1 MKKSI
6 LLTGGCGYI
15 GSHTL
20 LQFLD
25 HFYNIQDISLYD
37 IVIVDNLVNSN
48 LENLIAIQKEYEH
61 PIHVYSYSLQDMQ
74 LFEIFQKHS
83 IHTVIH
89 FAGLK
94 SVGESNENPLL
105 YYQNNLQSTLHLL
118 QTMKDFNCKNIIFSS
133 SATVYGNPQY
143 IPLDESHPLS
153 TLNPY
158 GTTKFMI
165 EQILEDISKTKQ
177 NWNIILLRY
186 FNPISCHPSGII
198 GENPVGRPNNI
209 FPILSRVY
217 QGIYKNFTVFGNDYE
232 TKDGTGIRDYI
243 HVVDLAEAH
252 IKAFQSIENNQDTNI
267 WKIYNV
273 GTGEGYSV
281 MDLIE
286 MFEKKGEKKIKY
298 EIHARRQG
306 DSAICYANA
315 EKIEKELGWKA
326 KYNLEEMVEHE
337 IYRIK
342 KICEKK

>member
-20 LQFLD
+20 LQFLE
-25 HFYNIQDISLYD
+25 HIYNIQDISNYD
-37 IVIVDNLVNSN
+37 IVIVDNLINSN
-48 LENLIAIQKEYEH
+48 LDNLISIKNHYEH
-61 PIHVYSYSLQDMQ
+61 PIHLYSYSLQDVQ
-74 LFEIFQKHS
+74 LSEIFQKHS

-105 YYQNNLQSTLHLL
+105 YYQNNLQSTLYLL

-143 IPLDESHPLS
+143 IPIDESHPLS

-158 GTTKFMI
+158 GTTKWMI
-165 EQILEDISKTKQ
+165 ERMLEDMAKTKQ
-177 NWNIILLRY
+177 DWNIILLRY
-186 FNPISCHPSGII
+186 FNPISCHPSGILA
-198 GENPVGRPNNI
+198 ENPVGKPNNI

-217 QGIYKNFTVFGNDYE
+217 QGIYDTLCVFGNDYE

-252 IKAFQSIENNQDTNI
+252 VKAFQYIENHDEKNI
-267 WKIYNV
+267 YKIYNV

-281 MDLIE
+281 MDLIQ
-286 MFEKKGEKKIKY
+286 MFEKKGDKKINY
-298 EIHARRQG
+298 EIHERRKG

-315 EKIEKELGWKA
+315 EKIEREIGWRA

-337 IYRIK
+337 IKRIK
-342 KICEKK
+342 KNEMKK

>member
-48 LENLIAIQKEYEH
+48 LDNFIAIQKEYEH

-143 IPLDESHPLS
+143 IPINESHPLS

-186 FNPISCHPSGII
+186 FNPISCHPSGLI

-217 QGIYKNFTVFGNDYE
+217 Q
-232 TKDGTGIRDYI
+232 
-243 HVVDLAEAH
+243 
-252 IKAFQSIENNQDTNI
+252 
-267 WKIYNV
+267 
-273 GTGEGYSV
+273 
-281 MDLIE
+281 
-286 MFEKKGEKKIKY
+286 
-298 EIHARRQG
+298 
-306 DSAICYANA
+306 
-315 EKIEKELGWKA
+315 
-326 KYNLEEMVEHE
+326 
-337 IYRIK
+337 
-342 KICEKK
+342 